1 MRVHTVRDLGALVR
15 EAREARHL
23 SQAALAEAAGVARYS
38 VVRLEQGHPRLEAQ
52 LVLDVLAAAGVEL
65 TATQRTEPAA
75 DDTTEVW
82 NDVFADLSVPPEQ
95 TPDKGRTDG

>member
-1 MRVHTVRDLGALVR
+1 MRVHTVQDLGAVVR

-65 TATQRTEPAA
+65 TATQRTEPAE
-75 DDTTEVW
+75 DDTREVW
-82 NDVFADLSVPPEQ
+82 NDVFAHLSVPPEQ
-95 TPDKGRTDG
+95 TPDEGRRGG

>member
-1 MRVHTVRDLGALVR
+1 MRVHTVQDLGAVVR

-65 TATQRTEPAA
+65 TATPRTEPAV
-75 DDTTEVW
+75 DDSRAVW

-95 TPDKGRTDG
+95 TPDEGRSDG